1 MIRYIISSSL
11 DYQKLICKDA
21 GPAYAETM
29 GWDIITYT
37 KDISF
42 SSDNL
47 YIIDNRISLEECRQ
61 FTIIISNNAA
71 IQFIVKIVDP
81 YFEHKDHYY
90 YQWLKEII
98 QNKNVRLLTVYEPK
112 EFTAYLSKAS
122 VLPIIYNPYPYQKKE
137 EVPLDHYSK
146 RKNRILISGA
156 VNSEIYPVR
165 SSIWAAST
173 RSVSRLFYDTLKHPG
188 YAEINNTNRQ
198 HNIIGAEYVKY
209 LAQYKFMLLCG
220 SRCKIELLKFQE
232 CAYAG
237 CLPFGEAPTSLQE
250 ISGIFKLP
258 NVSNLTF
265 DTVRIMLNWLQ
276 SDYKADINTIRTY
289 LRVNR
294 DPKKLSEAIINQF

>member
-1 MIRYIISSSL
+1 MSIIYITSDKL
-11 DYQKLICKDA
+11 DYEKLICKDA
-21 GPAYAETM
+21 GPQYAQSM
-29 GWDIITYT
+29 GWEFLP
-37 KDISF
+37 F
-42 SSDNL
+42 SSNIAFLSDNL
-47 YIIDNRISLEECRQ
+47 YVIDNRISQTECAQLSR
-61 FTIIISNNAA
+61 IISLNEK
-71 IQFIVKIVDP
+71 IQFIVKIIDP

-90 YQWLKEII
+90 YKWLKEII
-98 QNKNVRLLTVYEPK
+98 QHKNVRLLTVYEPK
-112 EFTAYLSKAS
+112 EFTAYLSNVS
-122 VLPIIYNPYPYQKKE
+122 VRPIIYTPYPYQIAE
-137 EVPLDHYSK
+137 EVTLDHYSK

-165 SSIWAAST
+165 SSIWSASR
-173 RSVSRLFYDTLKHPG
+173 RSVSRFFYDVLKHPG

-198 HNIIGAEYVKY
+198 HNIIGVEYVKY

-258 NVSNLTF
+258 KVSNLTF
-265 DTVRIMLNWLQ
+265 DTVKIMLNWLQ
-276 SDYKADINTIRTY
+276 SDYKADIDTIRTY

-294 DPKKLSEAIINQF
+294 DPKNFQKH